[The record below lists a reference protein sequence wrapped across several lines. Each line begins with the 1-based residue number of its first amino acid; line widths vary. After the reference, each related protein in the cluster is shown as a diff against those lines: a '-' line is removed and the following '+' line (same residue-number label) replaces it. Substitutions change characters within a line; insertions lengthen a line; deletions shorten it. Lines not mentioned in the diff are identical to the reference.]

1 MLDTVQFSSSIEERE
16 EEEGTFV
23 LHVLPSPVSLTSN
36 QLKNFIG
43 LLPLSQHIFLLPPL
57 FLSNKSWDHL
67 VLFVVS
73 FIQHPFC
80 RCLSAKPSLPAT
92 PSLFSFCPLYCCASL
107 PLSSLFL
114 FGCSPSPSL
123 PLSSVPTSLWKLG
136 LGGGE
141 RGKRLKIWCMCRE
154 YKRQY
159 CLFLLPLLT
168 AQSVTALV
176 IKCPTSY
183 ITLKITITG
192 TAFFCIH
199 NSASVAI
206 DERE

>member
-23 LHVLPSPVSLTSN
+23 LHVHPSPVSLTSN

-57 FLSNKSWDHL
+57 FLSTKSWDHL

-73 FIQHPFC
+73 FILHPFC

-107 PLSSLFL
+107 PLSSLSSL
-114 FGCSPSPSL
+114 AVPLLLHSPCP
-123 PLSSVPTSLWKLG
+123 
-136 LGGGE
+136 
-141 RGKRLKIWCMCRE
+141 
-154 YKRQY
+154 
-159 CLFLLPLLT
+159 LFLRRFENLDWEET
-168 AQSVTALV
+168 NER
-176 IKCPTSY
+176 KDW
-183 ITLKITITG
+183 K
-192 TAFFCIH
+192 FD
-199 NSASVAI
+199 ASVENTKDKI
-206 DERE
+206 VYFYCHYLQLSLSQPW